1 MHQRLLRLGGK
12 PLQVTELWGGWRV
25 SYDDKE
31 VEHAHLDYTLARA
44 LGRPPRSVLDLV
56 RSILRGEPGSDRG
69 R

>member
-1 MHQRLLRLGGK
+1 M
-12 PLQVTELWGGWRV
+12 QVTELWGGWRV